1 MIGMRSGSV
10 CVGGR
15 GAGGWRR
22 LHAVALKQCL
32 VGLYVIEFKVNGI
45 LRSVI

>member
-1 MIGMRSGSV
+1 MG
-10 CVGGR
+10 VGG
-15 GAGGWRR
+15 GGEGWGR